1 MPTRTLEI
9 LRSAFVEQAVV
20 RHPWHDTLRTAVDR
34 VRAAS
39 PEVERLGM
47 LPELTPEP
55 ATAPAPGSV
64 LPG

>member
-34 VRAAS
+34 VRALS
-39 PEVERLGM
+39 PEVEAPGM
-47 LPELTPEP
+47 LPELIPEP
-55 ATAPAPGSV
+55 STAPASGSV
-64 LPG
+64 LTG

>member
-39 PEVERLGM
+39 PEVETLGM
-47 LPELTPEP
+47 LPELTPEL